1 MLNQFGEKKSKKN
14 FQEDGGYTLC
24 YQGNKWGKVVDL
36 GIFWRKMEKI
46 KIPLTTFG
54 PL

>member
-1 MLNQFGEKKSKKN
+1 
-14 FQEDGGYTLC
+14 LC